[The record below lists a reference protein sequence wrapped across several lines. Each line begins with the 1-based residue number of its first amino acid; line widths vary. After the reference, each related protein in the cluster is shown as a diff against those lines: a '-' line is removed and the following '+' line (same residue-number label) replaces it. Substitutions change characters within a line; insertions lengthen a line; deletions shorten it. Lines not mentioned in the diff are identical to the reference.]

1 MSKFLN
7 CTVQIFRFYCRP
19 TTRASTQRLKH
30 QQIAALPDKRF
41 SDALGEAQG
50 PSNIGTI
57 SEEVFNHG
65 IKPGRFGRIG
75 VLPQHVA
82 HAERLFDRIVDHAE
96 RLFDRIVDRIEARVV
111 SDFTIWNQIPA
122 EVWWRGS
129 NIHR

>member
-82 HAERLFDRIVDHAE
+82 HAERLFDRIVD
-96 RLFDRIVDRIEARVV
+96 RIEARVV